1 MRPAMIRSASFQRPM
16 RALSLAA
23 VLLLAL
29 MPSAAR
35 LLASRAG
42 AGAHTGWVELCTMA
56 GLKLV
61 RLDAASPAAPDPGT
75 PAHGGGDCDYCPLL
89 HSLATPTPAPAMALA
104 SLSPLPA
111 PALRAPQQRHPAV
124 PATGLGSRGPPAL
137 S

>member
-1 MRPAMIRSASFQRPM
+1 MIRSASFQRPM
-16 RALSLAA
+16 RALALAA

-42 AGAHTGWVELCTMA
+42 AGAHAGWVELCTMA

-61 RLDAASPAAPDPGT
+61 KLDPAAPAAPDPAA
-75 PAHGGGDCDYCPLL
+75 PAHGGDCDYCPLL
-89 HSLATPTPAPAMALA
+89 HSLAVPTPAPAMALA
-104 SLSPLPA
+104 SLPPLPA
-111 PALRAPQQRHPAV
+111 PVLRAPQRLPAV
-124 PATGLGSRGPPAL
+124 PSTGLGSRGPPAL